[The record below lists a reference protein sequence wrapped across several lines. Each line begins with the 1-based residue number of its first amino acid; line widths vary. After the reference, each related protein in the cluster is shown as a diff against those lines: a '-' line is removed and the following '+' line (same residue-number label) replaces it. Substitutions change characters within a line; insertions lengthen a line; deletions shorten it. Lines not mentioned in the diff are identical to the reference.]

1 MAQTP
6 AEQYAEAVKAL
17 QEAQGKLPGDSIQI
31 EQSSPFIEGLL
42 QAYGPQLA
50 TNLATPVMTTGGTNQ
65 YGQTYGSFLPQA
77 QAQNPLQQ
85 QAIQQMLTQQGYG
98 TAQFGPQ
105 GQFTGIQ
112 GATTANPYGTGGT
125 GIAGYQQFLDQAAS
139 DLGQASAAAA
149 AGQGAGAAALGQA
162 GTAFDAAQQAAVAGQ
177 GAGANFMGPNA
188 YQQFMGGFTQDVIDP
203 TLQQFDQDAAEAQ
216 AQLGLQATQAGA
228 FGGSR
233 LGVESAQL
241 GAQSN
246 LDKAMLQA
254 NLLLQGQQSAQQQAN
269 VAFGQAGQMAAQ
281 DVNMLGQ
288 AGQAQQQLASGLQG
302 QAGQNVGLFGQTGQ
316 AQQGLASLQPT
327 LSAGAFG
334 SLGQFGTQQQ
344 QQGQA
349 ILDTT
354 AQGNQMTAMQPQ
366 QGLGFFGNQL
376 TGLLGGYQT
385 PNTFTSLPPQQS
397 ASPMSMLL
405 SGIGAAAP
413 IGQMFGGWGS
423 PGGTPT

>member
-1 MAQTP
+1 MSTP
-6 AEQYAEAVKAL
+6 AQQYADAVAAL
-17 QEAQGKLPGDSIQI
+17 QEAQGNLPGDSIQI

-42 QAYGPQLA
+42 QAYGPQMA
-50 TNLATPVMTTGGTNQ
+50 TQLATPVMTTGGTNQ
-65 YGQTYGSFLPQA
+65 YGQQYGSFLPQA
-77 QAQNPLQQ
+77 AQQNQLQQ
-85 QAIQQMLTQQGYG
+85 QAIQQMLTQQGLG

-105 GQFTGIQ
+105 GQFTGIS
-112 GATTANPYGTGGT
+112 GTGT
-125 GIAGYQQFLDQAAS
+125 GIAGYQPFLDQAAS

-177 GAGANFMGPNA
+177 GAGAQFMGPGA
-188 YQQFMGGFTQDVIDP
+188 YQQFMTGFTQDVIDP
-203 TLQQFDQDAAEAQ
+203 TLQQFDLNAQQAQ
-216 AQLGLQATQAGA
+216 AQLGLQAAQQGAYGTERQGIQA
-228 FGGSR
+228 
-233 LGVESAQL
+233 AQQ

-246 LDKAMLQA
+246 LDRAMLQA
-254 NLLLQGQQSAQQQAN
+254 NLLLQGQQAAQQQAN
-269 VAFGQAGQMAAQ
+269 VAFGQAGQSAAQ
-281 DVNMLGQ
+281 NVNMLGQ
-288 AGQAQQQLASGLQG
+288 AGQAQQQLAAGLQG
-302 QAGQNVGLFGQTGQ
+302 QASQNVGLFGQTGQ

-327 LSAGAFG
+327 LAAGTYGA
-334 SLGQFGTQQQ
+334 LGQFGTQQQ

-385 PNTFTSLPPQQS
+385 PNTFSSLPPQQS

-405 SGIGAAAP
+405 AGIGAAAP

-423 PGGTPT
+423 PGASV

>member
-42 QAYGPQLA
+42 QAYGPQMA

-77 QAQNPLQQ
+77 AQQNQLQQ
-85 QAIQQMLTQQGYG
+85 QAIQQMLTQQGLG

-105 GQFTGIQ
+105 GQFTGIS
-112 GATTANPYGTGGT
+112 GAGT
-125 GIAGYQQFLDQAAS
+125 GIAGYQPFLDQAAS

-177 GAGANFMGPNA
+177 GAGAGFMGPGA

-203 TLQQFDQDAAEAQ
+203 TLQQFDLNAQQAQ
-216 AQLGLQATQAGA
+216 AQLGLQAAQQGAYGTERQGIQA
-228 FGGSR
+228 
-233 LGVESAQL
+233 AQQ

-246 LDKAMLQA
+246 LDRAMLQA
-254 NLLLQGQQSAQQQAN
+254 NLLLQGQQAAQQQAN
-269 VAFGQAGQMAAQ
+269 VAFGQAGQSAAQ
-281 DVNMLGQ
+281 DVNLLGQ
-288 AGQAQQQLASGLQG
+288 AGQAQQQLAAGLQG

-327 LSAGAFG
+327 LASGAYG
-334 SLGQFGTQQQ
+334 ALGQFGTQQQ

-366 QGLGFFGNQL
+366 QGLGFFGSQL

-423 PGGTPT
+423 PGASG

>member
-1 MAQTP
+1 
-6 AEQYAEAVKAL
+6 
-17 QEAQGKLPGDSIQI
+17 
-31 EQSSPFIEGLL
+31 
-42 QAYGPQLA
+42 
-50 TNLATPVMTTGGTNQ
+50 
-65 YGQTYGSFLPQA
+65 
-77 QAQNPLQQ
+77 
-85 QAIQQMLTQQGYG
+85 
-98 TAQFGPQ
+98 
-105 GQFTGIQ
+105 
-112 GATTANPYGTGGT
+112 
-125 GIAGYQQFLDQAAS
+125 
-139 DLGQASAAAA
+139 
-149 AGQGAGAAALGQA
+149 
-162 GTAFDAAQQAAVAGQ
+162 
-177 GAGANFMGPNA
+177 MGPNA

-334 SLGQFGTQQQ
+334 SSWT
-344 QQGQA
+344 
-349 ILDTT
+349 IWNSTT
-354 AQGNQMTAMQPQ
+354 ATRSS
-366 QGLGFFGNQL
+366 
-376 TGLLGGYQT
+376 Y
-385 PNTFTSLPPQQS
+385 S
-397 ASPMSMLL
+397 
-405 SGIGAAAP
+405 
-413 IGQMFGGWGS
+413 
-423 PGGTPT
+423 

>member
-1 MAQTP
+1 MSTP
-6 AEQYAEAVKAL
+6 AQQYADAVAAL
-17 QEAQGKLPGDSIQI
+17 QEAQGNLPGDSIQI

-42 QAYGPQLA
+42 QAYGPQMA
-50 TNLATPVMTTGGTNQ
+50 TQLATPVMTTGGTNQ
-65 YGQTYGSFLPQA
+65 YGQQYGSFLPQA
-77 QAQNPLQQ
+77 AQQNQLQQ
-85 QAIQQMLTQQGYG
+85 QAIQQMLTQQGLG

-105 GQFTGIQ
+105 GQFTGIS
-112 GATTANPYGTGGT
+112 GAGT
-125 GIAGYQQFLDQAAS
+125 GIAGYQPFLDQAAS

-177 GAGANFMGPNA
+177 GAGAQFMGPGA
-188 YQQFMGGFTQDVIDP
+188 YQQFMTGFTQDVIDP
-203 TLQQFDQDAAEAQ
+203 TLQQFDLNAQQAQ
-216 AQLGLQATQAGA
+216 AQLGLQAAQQGAYGTERQGIQA
-228 FGGSR
+228 
-233 LGVESAQL
+233 AQQ

-246 LDKAMLQA
+246 LDRAMLQA
-254 NLLLQGQQSAQQQAN
+254 NLLLQGQQAAQQQAN
-269 VAFGQAGQMAAQ
+269 VAFGQAGQSAAQ
-281 DVNMLGQ
+281 NVNMLGQ
-288 AGQAQQQLASGLQG
+288 AGQAQQQLAAGLQG
-302 QAGQNVGLFGQTGQ
+302 QASQNVGLFGQTGQ

-327 LSAGAFG
+327 LAAGTYGA
-334 SLGQFGTQQQ
+334 LGQFGTQQQ

-385 PNTFTSLPPQQS
+385 PNTFSSLPPQQS

-405 SGIGAAAP
+405 AGIGAAAP

-423 PGGTPT
+423 PGMST

>member
-1 MAQTP
+1 MSTP
-6 AEQYAEAVKAL
+6 AQQYADAVAAL
-17 QEAQGKLPGDSIQI
+17 QEAQGNLPGDSIQI

-42 QAYGPQLA
+42 QAYGPQMA
-50 TNLATPVMTTGGTNQ
+50 TQLATPVMTTGGTNQ
-65 YGQTYGSFLPQA
+65 YGQQYGSFLPQA
-77 QAQNPLQQ
+77 AQQNQLQQ
-85 QAIQQMLTQQGYG
+85 QAIQQMLTQQGLG

-105 GQFTGIQ
+105 GQFTGIS
-112 GATTANPYGTGGT
+112 GTGT
-125 GIAGYQQFLDQAAS
+125 GIAGYQPFLDQAAS

-177 GAGANFMGPNA
+177 GAGAQFMGPGA
-188 YQQFMGGFTQDVIDP
+188 YQQFMTGFTQDVIDP
-203 TLQQFDQDAAEAQ
+203 TLQQFDLNAQQAQ
-216 AQLGLQATQAGA
+216 AQLGLQAAQQGAYGTERQGIQA
-228 FGGSR
+228 
-233 LGVESAQL
+233 AQQ

-246 LDKAMLQA
+246 LDRAMLQA
-254 NLLLQGQQSAQQQAN
+254 NLLLQGQQAAQQQAN
-269 VAFGQAGQMAAQ
+269 VAFGQAGQSAAQ
-281 DVNMLGQ
+281 NVNLLGQ
-288 AGQAQQQLASGLQG
+288 AGQAQQQLAAGLQG

-327 LSAGAFG
+327 LAAGTYGA
-334 SLGQFGTQQQ
+334 LGQFGTQQQ

-385 PNTFTSLPPQQS
+385 PNTFSSLPPQQS

-405 SGIGAAAP
+405 AGIGAAAP
-413 IGQMFGGWGS
+413 IGQMFGGWGGGGGS
-423 PGGTPT
+423 PV

>member
-1 MAQTP
+1 MTTP
-6 AEQYAEAVKAL
+6 QQQYADAVAAL
-17 QEAQGKLPGDSIQI
+17 QVAQERLPGDSIQI

-42 QAYGPQLA
+42 QAYGPQMA
-50 TNLATPVMTTGGTNQ
+50 ASLATPVMTTGGTNL
-65 YGQTYGSFLPQA
+65 YGQQYGSFLPQA
-77 QAQNPLQQ
+77 AKQNQLQQ
-85 QAIQQMLTQQGYG
+85 LAIQGLLNQQGLG
-98 TAQFGPQ
+98 TAQFGSA
-105 GQFTGIQ
+105 GQFQ
-112 GATTANPYGTGGT
+112 GVVPGSGS
-125 GIAGYQQFLDQAAS
+125 GIAGYQPFLDQAAS

-177 GAGANFMGPNA
+177 GAGAQFMGPNA
-188 YQQFMGGFTQDVIDP
+188 YQQFMTGFTQDVIDP
-203 TLQQFDQDAAEAQ
+203 TLQQFDLNAQQAQ
-216 AQLGLQATQAGA
+216 AQLGLQAAQQGAYGTERQGIQA
-228 FGGSR
+228 
-233 LGVESAQL
+233 AQQ

-246 LDKAMLQA
+246 LDRAMLLS
-254 NLLLQGQQSAQQQAN
+254 NLLLQGQQAAQQQAN
-269 VAFGQAGQMAAQ
+269 VAFSQAGQSAAQ

-288 AGQAQQQLASGLQG
+288 VGQAQQQLASGLQG
-302 QAGQNVGLFGQTGQ
+302 QASQNVGLFGQTGQ
-316 AQQGLASLQPT
+316 AQQGLASLQPS
-327 LSAGAFG
+327 LAAAAYG

-349 ILDTT
+349 ILDTF

-385 PNTFTSLPPQQS
+385 PNTFSSLPPQQS

-405 SGIGAAAP
+405 AGIGAAAP

-423 PGGTPT
+423 PGMGGP

>member
-1 MAQTP
+1 MSTP
-6 AEQYAEAVKAL
+6 AQQYADAVAAL
-17 QEAQGKLPGDSIQI
+17 QEAQGNLPGDSIQI

-42 QAYGPQLA
+42 QAYGPQMA
-50 TNLATPVMTTGGTNQ
+50 TQLATPVMTTGGTNQ
-65 YGQTYGSFLPQA
+65 YGQQYGSFLPQA
-77 QAQNPLQQ
+77 AQQNQLQQ
-85 QAIQQMLTQQGYG
+85 QAIQQMLTQQGLG

-105 GQFTGIQ
+105 GQFTGIS
-112 GATTANPYGTGGT
+112 GTGT
-125 GIAGYQQFLDQAAS
+125 GIAGYQPFLDQAAS

-177 GAGANFMGPNA
+177 GAGAQFMGPGA
-188 YQQFMGGFTQDVIDP
+188 YQQFMTGFTQDVIAP
-203 TLQQFDQDAAEAQ
+203 TLQQFDLNAQQAQ
-216 AQLGLQATQAGA
+216 AQLGLQAAQQGAYGTERQGIQA
-228 FGGSR
+228 
-233 LGVESAQL
+233 AQQ

-246 LDKAMLQA
+246 LDRAMLQS
-254 NLLLQGQQSAQQQAN
+254 NLLLQGQQAAQQQAN
-269 VAFGQAGQMAAQ
+269 VAFGQAGQSAAQ
-281 DVNMLGQ
+281 NVNMLGQ
-288 AGQAQQQLASGLQG
+288 AGQAQQQLAAGLQG
-302 QAGQNVGLFGQTGQ
+302 QASQNVGLFGQTGQ

-327 LSAGAFG
+327 LAAGTYGA
-334 SLGQFGTQQQ
+334 LGQFGTQQQ

-385 PNTFTSLPPQQS
+385 PNTFSSLPPQQS

-405 SGIGAAAP
+405 AGIGAAAP

-423 PGGTPT
+423 PGASV

>member
-6 AEQYAEAVKAL
+6 AEQYAAAVAEL
-17 QEAQGKLPGDSIQI
+17 QTAQGKLPGDSIQI

-50 TNLATPVMTTGGTNQ
+50 TNLATPIYTGGINPNTGQPAMNQ
-65 YGQTYGSFLPQA
+65 YGETYGSFLPQA

-85 QAIQQMLTQQGYG
+85 QAIQQMLTQQGLG

-105 GQFTGIQ
+105 GQFTGIS
-112 GATTANPYGTGGT
+112 GTGT
-125 GIAGYQQFLDQAAS
+125 GIAGYQPFLDQAAS

-149 AGQGAGAAALGQA
+149 AGQGAGSAALGQA
-162 GTAFDAAQQAAVAGQ
+162 GTAFDAAQQASVAGQ
-177 GAGANFMGPNA
+177 GAGSQFMGPNA

-302 QAGQNVGLFGQTGQ
+302 QAGQTVGLFGQTGQ

-327 LSAGAFG
+327 LASGAYG
-334 SLGQFGTQQQ
+334 ALGQFGTQQQ

-349 ILDTT
+349 MLDTT
-354 AQGNQMTAMQPQ
+354 AQGNQMIAMQPQ

-423 PGGTPT
+423 PGQT

>member
-1 MAQTP
+1 MSTP
-6 AEQYAEAVKAL
+6 AQQYADAVAAL
-17 QEAQGKLPGDSIQI
+17 QEAQGNLPGDSIQI

-42 QAYGPQLA
+42 QAYGPQMA
-50 TNLATPVMTTGGTNQ
+50 TQLATPVMTTGGTNQ
-65 YGQTYGSFLPQA
+65 YGQQYGSFLPQA
-77 QAQNPLQQ
+77 AQQNQLQQ
-85 QAIQQMLTQQGYG
+85 QAIQQMLTQQGLG

-105 GQFTGIQ
+105 GQFTGIS
-112 GATTANPYGTGGT
+112 GTGT
-125 GIAGYQQFLDQAAS
+125 GIAGYQPFLDQAAS

-177 GAGANFMGPNA
+177 GAGAQFMGPGA
-188 YQQFMGGFTQDVIDP
+188 YQQFMTGFTQDVIDP
-203 TLQQFDQDAAEAQ
+203 TLQQFDLNAQQAQ
-216 AQLGLQATQAGA
+216 AQLGLQAAQQGAYGTERQGIQA
-228 FGGSR
+228 
-233 LGVESAQL
+233 AQQ

-246 LDKAMLQA
+246 LDRAMLQA
-254 NLLLQGQQSAQQQAN
+254 NLLLQGQQAAQQQAN
-269 VAFGQAGQMAAQ
+269 VAFGQAGQSAAQ
-281 DVNMLGQ
+281 NVNMLGQ
-288 AGQAQQQLASGLQG
+288 AGQAQQQLAAGLQG
-302 QAGQNVGLFGQTGQ
+302 QASQNVGLFGQTGQ

-327 LSAGAFG
+327 LAAGTYGA
-334 SLGQFGTQQQ
+334 LGQFGTQQQ

-385 PNTFTSLPPQQS
+385 PNTFSSLPPQQS

-405 SGIGAAAP
+405 AGIGAAAP
-413 IGQMFGGWGS
+413 IGQMFGGWGGGGGS
-423 PGGTPT
+423 PV